1 MGTIAVLPRRSRVRH
16 MSGPRFVPNPPA
28 EPPAGQRRLEFRVA
42 AFGLGH
48 KFQRIVEIVFRHA
61 RHNPY
66 QFVVAGAARGPE
78 DYDVALVDMTAR
90 GGPEVA
96 QTLRRQAAA
105 RPVVTVG
112 RRGDPA
118 RPTDDLLMQRFALNL
133 LSVLNSAVEQHLL
146 QPVQRGAAAIA
157 RSASLLLGQP
167 DPERLLGRRPRALMV
182 DESPA
187 VRRQLSLALH
197 QMGLDSEGV
206 GSGREARDVIAVR
219 RYELM
224 FVEAVLPDVGGL
236 RLAKD
241 VKRDPALR
249 GMPVIVLTR
258 RSSPFDLLR
267 GAMSGCDSYLVKPV
281 TLQTLRETV
290 SRCLRKSLQST
301 ARLGTA
307 GAG

>member
-1 MGTIAVLPRRSRVRH
+1 
-16 MSGPRFVPNPPA
+16 MSDASSSSVSDPPA
-28 EPPAGQRRLEFRVA
+28 EPPAAAPRPEFRVA
-42 AFGLGH
+42 AFGLGR
-48 KFQRIVEIVFRHA
+48 KFLRIADIVFQHA

-66 QFVVAGAARGPE
+66 RFVVAGAARGPE
-78 DYDVALVDMTAR
+78 DYDLALVDMTAQ
-90 GGPEVA
+90 GGAEVA
-96 QTLRRQAAA
+96 QALRRQGAS

-133 LSVLNSAVEQHLL
+133 LSVLNEAVERHLL
-146 QPVQRGAAAIA
+146 LPVQRGAAAVV
-157 RSASLLLGQP
+157 RGASLLLSTP
-167 DPERLLGRRPRALMV
+167 DPEQLLGRRPRVLMV

-206 GSGREARDVIAVR
+206 GSGGEARDVIAVR

-236 RLAKD
+236 KLARE
-241 VKRDPALR
+241 VKRDPALHA
-249 GMPVIVLTR
+249 MPVIVLTR
-258 RSSPFDLLR
+258 RSSPLDLLR
-267 GAMSGCDSYLVKPV
+267 GVMSGCDSYLVKPV

-290 SRCLRKSLQST
+290 SRCLRKSLQAS
-301 ARLGTA
+301 ARLGSA
-307 GAG
+307 PVG

>member
-1 MGTIAVLPRRSRVRH
+1 
-16 MSGPRFVPNPPA
+16 
-28 EPPAGQRRLEFRVA
+28 VA

-48 KFQRIVEIVFRHA
+48 KFVRIVDIVFRHA

-66 QFVVAGAARGPE
+66 RFVMTGAAREPE
-78 DYDVALVDMTAR
+78 DYDLALVDMTTQ

-96 QTLRRQAAA
+96 QALRRQGVP

-118 RPTDDLLMQRFALNL
+118 RPTDDLLMQRFAPNL
-133 LSVLNSAVEQHLL
+133 LSVLNGAVERHLL
-146 QPVQRGAAAIA
+146 LPMQRGAAAVVRGA
-157 RSASLLLGQP
+157 SSLLTPP
-167 DPERLLGRRPRALMV
+167 DPEQLLGRRPRVLMV

-206 GSGREARDVIAVR
+206 GSGCEARDVIAVR

-224 FVEAVLPDVGGL
+224 FVEAVLPDVAGL
-236 RLAKD
+236 KLARD

-258 RSSPFDLLR
+258 RSSPLDLLR

-290 SRCLRKSLQST
+290 NRCLRKSLQAST
-301 ARLGTA
+301 RLGSAPA
-307 GAG
+307 G

>member
-1 MGTIAVLPRRSRVRH
+1 
-16 MSGPRFVPNPPA
+16 MSGSRFAPDESAPAASDAPRPA
-28 EPPAGQRRLEFRVA
+28 FRVA

-66 QFVVAGAARGPE
+66 RFVMAGAAQGPE
-78 DYDVALVDMTAR
+78 DYDVALVDMTAK
-90 GGPEVA
+90 GGPDVA
-96 QTLRRQAAA
+96 LTLRRQAAP

-133 LSVLNSAVEQHLL
+133 LQVLNGAVERHLL
-146 QPVQRGAAAIA
+146 GAVQRGAAALA
-157 RSASLLLGQP
+157 RSASLLVGAP
-167 DPERLLGRRPRALMV
+167 DPEQLLGRRPRALMV

-197 QMGLDSEGV
+197 QMGIDSEGV
-206 GSGREARDVIAVR
+206 GSGHEALDVIAVR

-224 FVEAVLPDVGGL
+224 FVEAVLPDVAGL
-236 RLAKD
+236 RLARN

-258 RSSPFDLLR
+258 QSSPLDLLR

-290 SRCLRKSLQST
+290 ARCLRKSLASS
-301 ARLGTA
+301 ARLGAATA
-307 GAG
+307 A